1 MQTDVAD
8 VTVAGVSCKDSLVWH
23 GRTELSCVVMPPFA
37 SLVLG
42 EPFVGN
48 VTVIT
53 YSGAPRAVPPP
64 PTNYIV
70 QPCMF
75 WRPKGC
81 SRAPWPEPDTL
92 LPPLPCPHWYLA
104 CRMYASE
111 ASCSAAAAKG
121 FGCHW
126 CPHATTCLEA
136 PAECDYGCVPGGMY
150 MTCSELAGIIV
161 LTITIA
167 ALLAATAYFAH
178 SRERLMDYTSDFD
191 VYGPTVTQHSRLWYR
206 AHARRAGGNAD
217 ASLRLGWPRAGTRW
231 TF

>member
-1 MQTDVAD
+1 MPVLGWQRHLSTWCTRHLARRRSRTPCGSGAPILASHRCVPKLSPKDAGRALNRTVDDLSYLCLVRPQTDVAD

-23 GRTELSCVVMPPFA
+23 GRTELSCVVTPPFA

-92 LPPLPCPHWYLA
+92 LPPPPCY
-104 CRMYASE
+104 
-111 ASCSAAAAKG
+111 
-121 FGCHW
+121 
-126 CPHATTCLEA
+126 
-136 PAECDYGCVPGGMY
+136 
-150 MTCSELAGIIV
+150 IV
-161 LTITIA
+161 I
-167 ALLAATAYFAH
+167 
-178 SRERLMDYTSDFD
+178 
-191 VYGPTVTQHSRLWYR
+191 
-206 AHARRAGGNAD
+206 
-217 ASLRLGWPRAGTRW
+217 
-231 TF
+231 